1 MTPENI
7 ILPEELLS
15 ALFAVMHGFAGVGKT
30 NQKPIKAL
38 IDVLKKYDELMSTK
52 IETSDI
58 VEKAMSCFKGVIL
71 SQNQVFAQTPAK
83 ANSENPAKQI
93 TESHRQVKF
102 VKPPTYLG
110 ITVESDP
117 EYLQKL

>member
-102 VKPPTYLG
+102 VKPATYLG